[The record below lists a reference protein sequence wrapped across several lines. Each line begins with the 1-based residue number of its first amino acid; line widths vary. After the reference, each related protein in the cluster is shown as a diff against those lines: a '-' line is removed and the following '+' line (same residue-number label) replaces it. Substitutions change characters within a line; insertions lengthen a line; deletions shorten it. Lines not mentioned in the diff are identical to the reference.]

1 MNSPEQR
8 LAKSIKSQAPR
19 LPSEVQEPCEISS
32 SPSVVE
38 ALYPAYMTAIGE
50 AFQEDLTDWEADG
63 FYKDAESARS
73 RND

>member
-1 MNSPEQR
+1 MDSLEQR
-8 LAKSIKSQAPR
+8 PAKSIKSQAGC
-19 LPSEVQEPCEISS
+19 LPPGAQEPCEISS

-38 ALYPAYMTAIGE
+38 ALYPAYMTAVSE
-50 AFQEDLTDWEADG
+50 ALQEDQIDFEADG

>member
-1 MNSPEQR
+1 MDSLEQR

-19 LPSEVQEPCEISS
+19 LSSEVQEPCEISS
-32 SPSVVE
+32 SPPVFE
-38 ALYPAYMTAIGE
+38 ALYPAYMTAVSE
-50 AFQEDLTDWEADG
+50 ALQEDLTDWEADG